1 MLKNRHMT
9 KQLRNVNVSIFTCL
23 QVEIEMEIGVNKK
36 EKLKF

>member
-1 MLKNRHMT
+1 MT

-23 QVEIEMEIGVNKK
+23 RVEIEMEIGVNKK